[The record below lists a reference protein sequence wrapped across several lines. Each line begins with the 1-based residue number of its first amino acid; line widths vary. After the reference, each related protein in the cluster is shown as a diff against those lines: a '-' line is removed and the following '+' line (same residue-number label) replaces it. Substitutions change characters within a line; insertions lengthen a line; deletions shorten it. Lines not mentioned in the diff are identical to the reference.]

1 MSDLLI
7 GTVKGP
13 GESAHEYRF
22 ITPDNASSKVGEFV
36 YYPVQLDGQVRSI
49 LGKITEKAIVR
60 TLPDSF
66 LADPH
71 IAPSEVAEL
80 IGFDMASPELYE
92 VTVAI
97 AGYFDPR
104 LKGFVNPR
112 LMPDPGCRVYLASN
126 ELLTEV
132 LSPKTMG
139 STGSAHL
146 GSLLTRPVG
155 EVPVV
160 LDVKN
165 LVSTH
170 LAILASTGSGKS
182 YTAGVLIEELLSP
195 YNRASVL
202 VIDPHGEYHT
212 FQEFETHPT
221 FQQGG
226 YRPTTHIIPHDQVR
240 VRMSSLSP
248 GEIKGLLPNLSD
260 KMHAFLNKAF
270 DIVKDRKGDGHLWGL
285 RDLLAALNTLIEEA
299 MENGDPASN
308 ASTIEGLRWRLEERF
323 GRNKVFDERDHLP
336 LPTIFE
342 PGKVTVI
349 QLNEIDQ
356 DLQQVI
362 VATLLRRIN
371 RARMNTKNGKT
382 HVGEEEHI
390 PYPVF
395 ILLEEAHRFAPAGA
409 TVLTTP
415 ILKTILAEGRKFG
428 VGIGLITQR
437 PGKLDSDVLSQ
448 CMTQFIMRIVNPLDQ
463 QTIASSVEGAGRDLL
478 DELPALTKGQ
488 VIVAGVATNTP
499 VLCQV
504 RSRHTTHGGETI
516 DAPRE
521 WLDYFGV
528 EKAAA
533 REQDQA
539 VLRPQPKVER
549 FKGRHI

>member
-1 MSDLLI
+1 MNDLLI

-13 GESAHEYRF
+13 GEEAHEYRF
-22 ITPDNASSKVGEFV
+22 ITPDNASTKVGEFV
-36 YYPVQLDGQVRSI
+36 YYPMVVDGLEREI

-71 IAPSEVAEL
+71 IAPAEVAEL
-80 IGFDMASPELYE
+80 IGLDMATPELYE
-92 VTVAI
+92 LTVSL
-97 AGYFDPR
+97 AGYFDR
-104 LKGFVNPR
+104 TLKDFVNPR
-112 LMPDPGCRVYLASN
+112 RMPDPGCRVYLASS

-132 LSPKTMG
+132 LSPKVLG
-139 STGSAHL
+139 SLGSAHL
-146 GSLLTRPVG
+146 GSLLTRAPG

-182 YTAGVLIEELLSP
+182 YTAGVLIEELLRP
-195 YNRASVL
+195 YNRAAVL

-212 FQEFETHPT
+212 FREFETHPA
-221 FQQGG
+221 FSQGG
-226 YRPTTHIIPHDQVR
+226 YRPKTRIVPHEQIQIR
-240 VRMSSLSP
+240 FSSLTEADVRS
-248 GEIKGLLPNLSD
+248 LLPMMSD
-260 KMHAFLNKAF
+260 KMNAFLGKAF
-270 DIVKDRKGDGHLWGL
+270 DKLRRNKGDSHLWGL
-285 RDLLAALNTLIEEA
+285 HDLLNTLDALRQEGSED
-299 MENGDPASN
+299 DPSSN
-308 ASTIEGLRWRLEERF
+308 ASTIEGLRWRLEDRF
-323 GRNKVFDERDHLP
+323 GRSRIFHDKHHQP
-336 LPTIFE
+336 LPELFM
-342 PGKVTVI
+342 PGQVTVL
-349 QLNEIDQ
+349 QLNEIEQ
-356 DLQQVI
+356 AEQQVI

-371 RARMNTKNGKT
+371 KARMDTKNGK
-382 HVGEEEHI
+382 VVDGETFV

-395 ILLEEAHRFAPAGA
+395 VLLEEAHRFAPAGA
-409 TVLTTP
+409 TVVSTS

-428 VGIGLITQR
+428 VGVGLITQR

-448 CMTQFIMRIVNPLDQ
+448 CMTQFIMKIVNPLDQ

-504 RSRHTTHGGETI
+504 RSRLTTHGGETI

-521 WLDYFGV
+521 WLDYFGLSK
-528 EKAAA
+528 EAA
-533 REQDQA
+533 REQDAA
-539 VLRPQPKVER
+539 VLRPRVKPDR
-549 FKGRHI
+549 FKGYHV